1 MEHPI
6 DLAHS
11 ELNALVTKA
20 ARGAGMS
27 WGLAEEAGW
36 AAEWLSRRGLPAAAW
51 AAEWLAQAVDGRPT
65 PVQVGVAFADALP
78 AAQTWFPDATLPDG
92 MSAPGYLLPFL
103 HLAATRFGQTEII
116 APLGLAARMQPDG
129 TATFGHG
136 WSNRTAGWRIS
147 IFSNREETRRAGVS
161 VSVIDCLHGLALSTT
176 VPPSDTS
183 RNQAGSSSTD
193 ND

>member
-1 MEHPI
+1 MDPQI

-20 ARGAGMS
+20 ARGAGLS

-51 AAEWLAQAVDGRPT
+51 AAEWLAQTVEGRPT
-65 PVQVGVAFADALP
+65 PVEVGVAIADALP
-78 AAQTWFPDATLPDG
+78 AAQPLAAEATLPDG

-103 HLAATRFGQTEII
+103 HRVATRVGQVEIVT
-116 APLGLAARMQPDG
+116 PFGLAARIQSDG
-129 TATFGHG
+129 TVVFGPG
-136 WSNRTAGWRIS
+136 WSDRTAGWR
-147 IFSNREETRRAGVS
+147 FETTCRPVLSSRAGGTA
-161 VSVIDCLHGLALSTT
+161 SVIDCLQGLALHTT

-183 RNQAGSSSTD
+183 RRQAGASGTD